1 MIPRLKPYFGIEE
14 LGAILIK
21 NESAVDQF
29 ESQFAKTFNTKYALA
44 FPYGRSGL
52 YVLLKCLGIE
62 NSEVIMPAY
71 TCVVVAHATVI
82 SGNIPRFV
90 DIDLYDYNMKLDEV
104 EEMISGNTRA
114 VIATHLFG
122 YPLNVNK
129 LDRIIKRAE
138 GKYGHKIYI
147 IQDCAHSF
155 GAKFEGEYVY
165 NYGDAAI
172 FGLNIGKYISSIFG
186 GMLTTNDNDTYKRV
200 KDYRD
205 THFSKPSLIKQFRKL
220 LYLMAVYAAFNNTFY
235 GFVNFLEENTPL
247 LNRLTKYYREDRIDF
262 PKDFNIGL
270 GDLEARV
277 GEVQLRKYAKI
288 RRKREEIAKYYNE
301 QLQGVEGIELPPIV
315 EGATYSHYVP
325 RVSDR
330 ERLIR
335 YMRKRGIQIGRLI
348 EYSIPYMRAYEKYK
362 DGEYSN
368 SLKCTLTTVNLPNY
382 RGLPE
387 KKVKYI
393 IDNLKDIYKDSKV
406 SKIVMRSNG

>member
-1 MIPRLKPYFGIEE
+1 MIPRLKPYFGLEE
-14 LGAILIK
+14 LRAILIRSE
-21 NESAVDQF
+21 NAVEQF
-29 ESQFAKTFNTKYALA
+29 ENKFAKTFNTKHALA
-44 FPYGRSGL
+44 FSYGRSGL
-52 YVLLKCLGIE
+52 YALLKSLGIE

-82 SGNIPRFV
+82 SGNIPRFI
-90 DIDLYDYNMKLDEV
+90 DIDLYDYNMKLEEV
-104 EEMISGNTRA
+104 EEIISENTRA

-129 LDRIIKRAE
+129 LDRIIKKAE
-138 GKYGHKIYI
+138 NKYGHKIYL

-155 GAKFEGEYVY
+155 GAEFEGKCVY

-172 FGLNIGKYISSIFG
+172 FGLNISKYISSIFG
-186 GMLTTNDNDTYKRV
+186 GMLTTNDDNIYERV
-200 KDYRD
+200 KGYRD
-205 THFSKPSLIKQFRKL
+205 RHFSKPSLIKQFRKL
-220 LYLMAVYAAFNNTFY
+220 LYLMAVYVAFNNTFY

-301 QLQGVEGIELPPIV
+301 HLQGVEEIELPPIV

-325 RVSDR
+325 RVKNRPEVMDR
-330 ERLIR
+330 
-335 YMRKRGIQIGRLI
+335 MRREGIQLGQLI
-348 EYSIPYMRAYEKYK
+348 EYSVPHMEAYRTYK
-362 DGEYSN
+362 DGEFPN
-368 SLKCTLTTVNLPNY
+368 SYCCSQTTINLPNY
-382 RGLPE
+382 PRLTDKDLIRIIE
-387 KKVKYI
+387 KIKHILANKC
-393 IDNLKDIYKDSKV
+393 
-406 SKIVMRSNG
+406 G